1 MSKSLR
7 LCLVAPSERLIG
19 GHSVQASQLRR
30 GLAGTGAVSVTAVDS
45 DSPLPAWFGPV
56 DKVRFLRTLL
66 RLAFFVPRLARAMRA
81 TDVTH
86 VFAAAYWS
94 FAMTAGVAVALG
106 RLLRRPVIVNYHA
119 GEAADHL
126 RRHPGIVRWVL
137 RHAQRLVVPSAY
149 LVEVFE
155 GRGYATAKIPNA
167 IDLDRFAPR
176 PRRAPFL
183 RFLCTRSL
191 EPGYDI
197 ATAIRAFGLILSA
210 EPRAVLTIVGGGS
223 EAEALRR
230 LVRELNLEDRVRLV
244 GSVPH
249 REIARFYRA
258 ADLYLNPAVI
268 DNQPLSVLEA
278 MAAGLFVVST
288 KVGDLRDLIG
298 EGRGGV
304 LVGPGSPAAMAAA
317 AGRVIHDGPRFAAAT
332 EAARAALLEHAPTQ
346 VARRWVACYRDVTEE
361 SAVARVGARRPGAWL
376 LRIRQELAKRVDALL
391 PRRRWRG
398 LRDTLRLLRP
408 DVPAAWDE
416 SLLLAGFAR
425 RAATRY
431 PSRHLDR
438 RDPALAPDGSEIVE
452 EARRLCTGPW
462 QLFGSVFGG
471 FPAAPEWRAH
481 PVSGRATPA
490 AHWSRIRY
498 LRGQCGGDVKFIWEL
513 NRHGEL
519 VRLAQAFYLTR
530 SHEYA
535 DRLKELLTSWLR
547 QNPPGIGVNWTSSL
561 EVAIRAIAWC
571 WIWHLTKDA
580 KMWTGPLF
588 AEFLWQLWHHARH
601 VERFDSTH
609 HSPNTH
615 LTGEALGLLYVGT
628 LFPEFKGAR
637 RWRERGA
644 TLLRGELDR
653 QVLADGMHCER
664 SACYHRYTLEIYL
677 HAWLLG
683 AGGRRARGRVHRA
696 LQRLLTATARLSR
709 PDGSW
714 PLLGDEDGGRVL
726 RLGALEPIDQR
737 PLVLAAGVALRRT
750 AAVDCRDVRVRA
762 EAWWLLDEAAYSR
775 VARSAPAAARSAVL
789 RSAGYYVG
797 RDDGGDPWYC
807 LVVGGSPRRGLA
819 GHSHADLGHVEIA
832 RGTRR
837 IVSDPGCST
846 YTTDLALR
854 NWFRSEEAHACL
866 SVEGLPLA
874 EPGGAFSWRR
884 LTPTPHAASWD
895 AGVAWVCEVA
905 YVRGDGVDAMHHRRQ
920 VALVRDCGVL
930 ICDWLAGG
938 GVRRV
943 TWRWP
948 LPLAPNAV
956 ALTDDGA
963 SLDGVAVRWWV
974 GPRSGRPEVT
984 VAPSPFAPTYGRLS
998 PGSQL
1003 AVQCTAE
1010 LPLVLLTGFTSDPD
1024 RCRCLAADARHLVV
1038 EWESG
1043 DGGGGHALEFRAHD
1057 RPVVRRVLSREVGLT
1072 RPRPLSLV

>member
-1 MSKSLR
+1 
-7 LCLVAPSERLIG
+7 
-19 GHSVQASQLRR
+19 
-30 GLAGTGAVSVTAVDS
+30 
-45 DSPLPAWFGPV
+45 
-56 DKVRFLRTLL
+56 
-66 RLAFFVPRLARAMRA
+66 
-81 TDVTH
+81 
-86 VFAAAYWS
+86 
-94 FAMTAGVAVALG
+94 MTAGVAVALG

-119 GEAADHL
+119 GEAAEHL

-167 IDLDRFAPR
+167 IDLDGFPPR

-258 ADLYLNPAVI
+258 ADVYLNPAVI

-288 KVGDLRDLIG
+288 EVGDLRDLIG

-304 LVGPGSPAAMAAA
+304 LVAPGSPAAMAAA

-332 EAARAALLEHAPTQ
+332 EAARAALLEHAPTR

-408 DVPAAWDE
+408 DVPAARDE

-438 RDPALAPDGSEIVE
+438 RDPVLAPDGSEIVE
-452 EARRLCTGPW
+452 QARRLCTGPW
-462 QLFGSVFGG
+462 QLFGSVLGA
-471 FPAAPEWRAH
+471 FPAACDWRAH
-481 PVSGRATPA
+481 PLSGFATPP
-490 AHWSRIRY
+490 AHWSRIPY
-498 LRGQCGGDVKFIWEL
+498 MRGECGGDVKFIWEL

-519 VRLAQAFYLTR
+519 VRLAQAFHLTR
-530 SHEYA
+530 SDQYT
-535 DRLKELLTSWLR
+535 DRLKELLASWLR
-547 QNPPGIGVNWTSSL
+547 QNPPGIGINWISSL

-571 WIWHLTKDA
+571 WIWHLTKTS
-580 KMWTGPLF
+580 KMWSGPLF
-588 AEFLWQLWHHARH
+588 AEFLWQLGHHARH
-601 VERFDSTH
+601 IERFDSTH

-615 LTGEALGLLYVGT
+615 LTGEGLGLLYVGT
-628 LFPEFKGAR
+628 LFPEFRRAR
-637 RWRERGA
+637 RWRERGI
-644 TLLRGELDR
+644 TILLGELER
-653 QVLADGMHCER
+653 QVLPDGMHGER

-737 PLVLAAGVALRRT
+737 PLALAAGVALRRT

-762 EAWWLLDEAAYSR
+762 EAWWLLDEAACSR
-775 VARSAPAAARSAVL
+775 VARSARSAPPAARSAVL
-789 RSAGYYVG
+789 RSAGYHVG
-797 RDDGGDPWYC
+797 RDDGADPWYC
-807 LVVGGSPRRGLA
+807 LVAGGSPRRGLA

-832 RGTRR
+832 RGARR
-837 IVSDPGCST
+837 LVSDPGCST
-846 YTTDLALR
+846 YTADLALR
-854 NWFRSEEAHACL
+854 DWFRSEDAHACV
-866 SVEGLPLA
+866 SVDGLPLA
-874 EPGGAFSWRR
+874 LPDGPFSWHRV
-884 LTPTPHAASWD
+884 TPTPSAASWD
-895 AGVAWVCEVA
+895 TGVAWLCEVA
-905 YVRGDGVDAMHHRRQ
+905 YVRGSGAEAVHHRRQ
-920 VALVRDCGVL
+920 VALVRGCGVL
-930 ICDWLAGG
+930 VCDWLAGS
-938 GVRRV
+938 GVRALV
-943 TWRWP
+943 WRWP
-948 LPLAPNAV
+948 LPVAPAAVTLTEAGAALDGATVWWSGVPRSLRPTVAV
-956 ALTDDGA
+956 A
-963 SLDGVAVRWWV
+963 
-974 GPRSGRPEVT
+974 PR
-984 VAPSPFAPTYGRLS
+984 PFAPSYGRLS
-998 PGSQL
+998 PGSLL
-1003 AVQCTAE
+1003 AVRCTTA
-1010 LPLVLLTGFTSDPD
+1010 LPVAWLTAFTADPG
-1024 RCRCLAADARHLVV
+1024 RSRCLAADARHVLVAC
-1038 EWESG
+1038 ESG
-1043 DGGGGHALEFRAHD
+1043 DGICTLDFRAYD
-1057 RPVVRRVLSREVGLT
+1057 RPVVRRMPAGEVELM